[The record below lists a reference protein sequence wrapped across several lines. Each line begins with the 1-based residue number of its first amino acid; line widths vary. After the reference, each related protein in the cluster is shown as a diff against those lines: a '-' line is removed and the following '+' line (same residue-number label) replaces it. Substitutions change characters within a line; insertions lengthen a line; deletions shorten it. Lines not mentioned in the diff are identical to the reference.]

1 MSGLLASLSPLRP
14 AALLSGVP
22 AMPPFPTATLSA
34 RHDAL
39 RATFADLG
47 VDALVVGHP
56 PNLRYLTNHTGTAG
70 LGVVTQREVVLLV
83 DFRYQTAVEML
94 QASAGACPGLRVWQV
109 PGSYEASLA
118 DCLESLA
125 AVAVGFESGHVTVA
139 RHAAWERA
147 AAARGRAVRFVPT
160 ERAVER
166 LRVIKDDGEIA
177 RLRAAAAGLTRV
189 AEAAMAAVRPGAM
202 EREVAGVI
210 EAALRAAG
218 YERPAFDTI
227 VASGPNAA
235 LPHHRAGERTLSE
248 GDLVV
253 LDFGGV
259 LDGYCSDLTRTVS
272 VGTPSGDA
280 LRVHAA
286 VLAAQRAAIDA
297 VRPGVLASLVDA
309 AARQVLDAKGLGEA
323 FGHGT
328 GHGLGLDVHE
338 DPRVARATADN
349 PSVLLEPGMVL
360 TVEPGAYLAGWGGV
374 RIEDDVL
381 VTPTGC
387 ETLTSVAR
395 ELRSC
400 GRG

>member
-1 MSGLLASLSPLRP
+1 VRL
-14 AALLSGVP
+14 
-22 AMPPFPTATLSA
+22 
-34 RHDAL
+34 
-39 RATFADLG
+39 
-47 VDALVVGHP
+47 
-56 PNLRYLTNHTGTAG
+56 
-70 LGVVTQREVVLLV
+70 
-83 DFRYQTAVEML
+83 
-94 QASAGACPGLRVWQV
+94 V
-109 PGSYEASLA
+109 PGSYDAALA
-118 DCLESLA
+118 ECLESLG
-125 AVAVGFESGHVTVA
+125 VRRVGFEAAHVSVA
-139 RHAAWERA
+139 RHAAWEHA
-147 AAARGRAVRFVPT
+147 CRGRGLTLEFVAT
-160 ERAVER
+160 DRAVER
-166 LRVIKDDGEIA
+166 LRVIKDDEEIA
-177 RLRAAAAGLTRV
+177 RLRAAAAGLTPV
-189 AEAAMAAVRPGAM
+189 AEAAFAAVRPGVA

-210 EAALRAAG
+210 EAALRAG
-218 YERPAFDTI
+218 GFERPAFDTI
-227 VASGPNAA
+227 VASGPNSA
-235 LPHHRAGERTLSE
+235 LPHYRAGERILGE

-272 VGTPSGDA
+272 VGPPSSDA

-349 PSVLLEPGMVL
+349 PSAPLEAGMVL

-381 VTPTGC
+381 VTPTGY
-387 ETLTSVAR
+387 ETLTSVPR
-395 ELRSC
+395 ELRNCSS
-400 GRG
+400 R

>member
-1 MSGLLASLSPLRP
+1 MC
-14 AALLSGVP
+14 
-22 AMPPFPTATLSA
+22 
-34 RHDAL
+34 
-39 RATFADLG
+39 
-47 VDALVVGHP
+47 
-56 PNLRYLTNHTGTAG
+56 GTAG
-70 LGVVTQREVVLLV
+70 LAVVTGTGVHLLV
-83 DFRYQTAVEML
+83 DFRYRTAVEML
-94 QASAGACPGLRVWQV
+94 QASPGACPDLRVWPV
-109 PGSYEASLA
+109 PGELRRGAGR
-118 DCLESLA
+118 
-125 AVAVGFESGHVTVA
+125 VPGHA
-139 RHAAWERA
+139 RRSRGRL
-147 AAARGRAVRFVPT
+147 RGRACERGAARRLGARLRDAGRVPSRSSPT
-160 ERAVER
+160 DRAVEAG
-166 LRVIKDDGEIA
+166 RVIKDADEVA
-177 RLRAAAAGLTRV
+177 RLRRAAAGLTPV
-189 AEAAMAAVRPGAM
+189 AEAAMAAVRPGAT

-235 LPHHRAGERTLSE
+235 LPHHRAGERKLSV

-272 VGTPSGDA
+272 VGTPSSDA

-338 DPRVARATADN
+338 DPRVARATADS
-349 PSVLLEPGMVL
+349 PSVPLEAGMVL

-381 VTPTGC
+381 VTATGC
-387 ETLTSVAR
+387 ETLTSVPR
-395 ELRSC
+395 DLRRC
-400 GRG
+400 GPE

>member
-1 MSGLLASLSPLRP
+1 
-14 AALLSGVP
+14 
-22 AMPPFPTATLSA
+22 MPPFPTATLSERHA
-34 RHDAL
+34 RL
-39 RATFADLG
+39 RASFAALG
-47 VDALVVGHP
+47 IDALVVGSG
-56 PNLRYLTNHTGTAG
+56 PNLRYLTNHAGTAG
-70 LGVVTQREVVLLV
+70 LGVVTNLSVVLLV

-94 QASAGACPGLRVWQV
+94 QASSAACPDLKVWPV
-109 PGSYEASLA
+109 PGSYDAALA
-118 DCLESLA
+118 DCLEALA
-125 AVAVGFESGHVTVA
+125 LRAVGFESAHVTVA

-147 AAARGRAVRFVPT
+147 CTARGLPLKWVAT
-160 ERAVER
+160 DHAVEH
-166 LRVIKDDGEIA
+166 LRVIKDDDEVV
-177 RLRAAAAGLTRV
+177 RLRAAAAGLGPV
-189 AEAAMAAVRPGAM
+189 AEAAMAAVRPGVT
-202 EREVAGVI
+202 EKEVAGVI
-210 EAALRAAG
+210 EAALRAGG
-218 YERPAFDTI
+218 YERPAFETI

-235 LPHHRAGERTLSE
+235 LPHHRAGERKLGE

-272 VGTPSGDA
+272 VGTPSSDA

-338 DPRVARATADN
+338 DPRVARATADS
-349 PSVLLEPGMVL
+349 PSALLEAGMVL

-387 ETLTSVAR
+387 ETLTSVPR
-395 ELRSC
+395 DLRIC
-400 GRG
+400 GLK

>member
-1 MSGLLASLSPLRP
+1 MALPSSSTLAARQARLRESF
-14 AALLSGVP
+14 AALGI
-22 AMPPFPTATLSA
+22 
-34 RHDAL
+34 
-39 RATFADLG
+39 
-47 VDALVVGHP
+47 DALVVSHL
-56 PNLRYLTNHTGTAG
+56 PNLRYLTNHVGTAG
-70 LGVVTQREVVLLV
+70 LAVFTASGGHLLL
-83 DFRYQTAVEML
+83 DFRYRTALEIL
-94 QASAGACPGLRVWQV
+94 QASPSACPDLTMRAV
-109 PGSYEASLA
+109 PGSYDAALA
-118 DCLESLA
+118 ECLRGLDETR
-125 AVAVGFESGHVTVA
+125 VGFESQHVAVA

-147 AAARGRAVRFVPT
+147 WT
-160 ERAVER
+160 ERRPGATFVATDGAVER
-166 LRVIKDDGEIA
+166 LRVIKDDDEIA
-177 RLRAAAAGLTRV
+177 RLRAAAAGLTPV
-189 AEAAMAAVRPGAM
+189 ADAAFAAVRPGVA
-202 EREVAGVI
+202 EKEVAGVI
-210 EAALRAAG
+210 EAALRARG
-218 YERPAFDTI
+218 FERPAFDTI

-235 LPHHRAGERTLSE
+235 LPHHRAGERKLVE

-272 VGTPSGDA
+272 VGTPSSDA

-286 VLAAQRAAIDA
+286 VLAAQRAAIDT

-338 DPRVARATADN
+338 DPRVARAMADS
-349 PSVLLEPGMVL
+349 PSAPLQAGMVL

-387 ETLTSVAR
+387 ETLTSVPR
-395 ELRSC
+395 DLRIC
-400 GRG
+400 GTK

>member
-1 MSGLLASLSPLRP
+1 
-14 AALLSGVP
+14 
-22 AMPPFPTATLSA
+22 
-34 RHDAL
+34 
-39 RATFADLG
+39 
-47 VDALVVGHP
+47 
-56 PNLRYLTNHTGTAG
+56 
-70 LGVVTQREVVLLV
+70 
-83 DFRYQTAVEML
+83 
-94 QASAGACPGLRVWQV
+94 V
-109 PGSYEASLA
+109 PGSYDLA
-118 DCLESLA
+118 LAECLESLGA
-125 AVAVGFESGHVTVA
+125 GAVGFESAQVTVA

-147 AAARGRAVRFVPT
+147 CRGRGLALAFVAT
-160 ERAVER
+160 DRAVER
-166 LRVIKDDGEIA
+166 LRVIKDDEEVA
-177 RLRAAAAGLTRV
+177 RLRAAAAGLTPI
-189 AEAAMAAVRPGAM
+189 AEAAMRAVRPGAT
-202 EREVAGVI
+202 EKEVAGVI
-210 EAALRAAG
+210 ESALRAAG

-235 LPHHRAGERTLSE
+235 LPHHRAGERKLVE

-272 VGTPSGDA
+272 VGTPSSDA

-286 VLAAQRAAIDA
+286 VLAAQLAAIDA
-297 VRPGVLASLVDA
+297 VRPGVLASAVDA
-309 AARQVLDAKGLGEA
+309 AARQVLGAKGLGEA

-338 DPRVARATADN
+338 DPRVGRATADN
-349 PSVLLEPGMVL
+349 PSTLLETGMVL

-387 ETLTSVAR
+387 ETLTSVPR

-400 GRG
+400 S